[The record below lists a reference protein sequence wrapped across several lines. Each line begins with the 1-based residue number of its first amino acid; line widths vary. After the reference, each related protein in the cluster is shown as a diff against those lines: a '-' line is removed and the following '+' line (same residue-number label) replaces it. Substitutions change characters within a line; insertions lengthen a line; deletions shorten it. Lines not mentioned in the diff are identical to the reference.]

1 MIRSVNRF
9 AWCCAMAEAPAPLV
23 LTGKS
28 GLDNRAR
35 ETELGDVALR
45 VCDNLDI
52 SNGGSLRCRAGLRVV
67 SGSPAHSLF
76 THPSR
81 LFFLAAVDGEL
92 VRIDRNEGMTPLA
105 PVAAPVV
112 YTVLNDD
119 VFWSDGHSIGQVL
132 STGAAGQW
140 GLAVPPVP
148 VVSAVAHGGLHAGT
162 YQIAMTA
169 IRSSGL
175 ESGAAETVSVEVPT
189 GGGIQVTTPDAT
201 GVVFAF
207 YRTPA
212 NGSRDELRSAIMVIP
227 GETVVIGNAP
237 LGRILESL
245 HAVPPLPGQ
254 HLLAYKGR
262 LWGASGK
269 VLWFTSERSPHWVFP
284 ATGYYQFESAVTML
298 GAAEDGIYVGLYDRV
313 YYLQGADPAKMTQRP
328 VSSVGAVAGSAAEI
342 PYDLFV
348 GQGSFPSRQC
358 AWWDAD
364 GFLCVGK
371 PGGIVVRPTQD
382 RYSAGEVT
390 SGAMAYRRFE
400 GMRQLVAGLQS
411 DPAPALRASDTAVQ
425 TIFSNGVILNAG

>member
-1 MIRSVNRF
+1 
-9 AWCCAMAEAPAPLV
+9 MADAPAPLV

-35 ETELGDVALR
+35 ETELGDGALR

-81 LFFLAAVDGEL
+81 LFFLVVVDGEL
-92 VRIDRNEGMTPLA
+92 VRVDRNEGMAPLA
-105 PVAAPVV
+105 PVAGPVV
-112 YTVLNDD
+112 YAVLNDD
-119 VFWSDGHSIGQVL
+119 VYWSDGHAIGQVL
-132 STGAAGQW
+132 AHGDAGQW

-148 VVSAVAHGGLHAGT
+148 VVSAVSHGGLHAGT

-169 IRSSGL
+169 IISSGL
-175 ESGAAETVSVEVPT
+175 ESGAAETVSVEVPA
-189 GGGIQVTTPDAT
+189 GGGIQVTTPAAT

-212 NGSRDELRSAIMVIP
+212 NGSRDELRAALMVTP
-227 GETVVIGNAP
+227 SSTVVIGGEW
-237 LGRILESL
+237 LGRPLQAL
-245 HAVPPLPGQ
+245 HAVPPLPSQ

-284 ATGYYQFESAVTML
+284 ATGYYQFESPITML
-298 GAAEDGIYVGLYDRV
+298 GAAEDGVYVGLYDRV

-328 VSSVGAVAGSAAEI
+328 VASVGAVAGSGAEI

-358 AWWDAD
+358 AWWDHD
-364 GFLCVGK
+364 GVLCVGK
-371 PGGIVVRPTQD
+371 PGGIIVRPTQD
-382 RYSAGEVT
+382 RYSAGEAT

-411 DPAPALRASDTAVQ
+411 EPAPALRASDMDVQ
-425 TIFSNGVILNAG
+425 TIFANGVVLNA